1 MRELDNL
8 TTMAVID
15 QQKTIGVESVWNFYL
30 TFDVTRD
37 ELDIALTS
45 TEVEIIMQLAV
56 ETSVCN
62 HEWSDFDNADEK
74 VSEQMN
80 HSELRLIDDSAIKL
94 FMDGME
100 PRRKPGLIN
109 DILAERDET
118 YLHMME
124 FSSEDDCE
132 HVITVIDEDDNGNIV
147 KRDES
152 QFKRQKEQFERL

>member
-1 MRELDNL
+1 
-8 TTMAVID
+8 
-15 QQKTIGVESVWNFYL
+15 
-30 TFDVTRD
+30 
-37 ELDIALTS
+37 
-45 TEVEIIMQLAV
+45 
-56 ETSVCN
+56 
-62 HEWSDFDNADEK
+62 
-74 VSEQMN
+74 
-80 HSELRLIDDSAIKL
+80 
-94 FMDGME
+94 ME

-152 QFKRQKEQFERL
+152 QFKRQKEQFESL

>member
-1 MRELDNL
+1 M
-8 TTMAVID
+8 TVID

-30 TFDVTRD
+30 TFDVTRG
-37 ELDIALTS
+37 ELDIALTKN
-45 TEVEIIMQLAV
+45 EVEIIKELAV

-74 VSEQMN
+74 VTRPMI
-80 HSELRLIDDSAIKL
+80 HSELELIDDSAIKL

-100 PRRKPGLIN
+100 MRRKPGFIN
-109 DILAERDET
+109 DILAERRET

-124 FSSEDDCE
+124 FSSEDGCE
-132 HVITVIDEDDNGNIV
+132 HVITVIDEDNNGNIV

-152 QFKRQKEQFERL
+152 QFKRQKEQFESL